1 MNKGCTLRESNFVA
15 PLSAL
20 LLDSSL
26 ITTTKRSRLYNI
38 KLVNCSEYIQLY
50 YQEEKKIIKEKKED
64 NAELY
69 LKKIS
74 NSSNTCTDD
83 YKEIEFKNIIRS
95 KLECQRLA
103 KCNIEDWNTF
113 ITLTFADNITDIN
126 IANKKLNY
134 FCNKVRRVFPNFMYL
149 CIPEFQKRG
158 AVHYHLLTNINV
170 NNTELIYK
178 QETNKKFLHVK
189 YWNEGF
195 TSVEKLNGD
204 KKKIIGYISKYM
216 TKDIDNRL
224 FGRRRYFYSLN
235 LKKPRV
241 EYLDLEN
248 LKHKKYLEKLINN
261 KKVVYENIY
270 INPYNNEKILFKE
283 FHN

>member
-1 MNKGCTLRESNFVA
+1 
-15 PLSAL
+15 
-20 LLDSSL
+20 
-26 ITTTKRSRLYNI
+26 
-38 KLVNCSEYIQLY
+38 
-50 YQEEKKIIKEKKED
+50 
-64 NAELY
+64 
-69 LKKIS
+69 
-74 NSSNTCTDD
+74 
-83 YKEIEFKNIIRS
+83 
-95 KLECQRLA
+95 
-103 KCNIEDWNTF
+103 
-113 ITLTFADNITDIN
+113 
-126 IANKKLNY
+126 
-134 FCNKVRRVFPNFMYL
+134 MYL

-248 LKHKKYLEKLINN
+248 LKHKKYLENLINN

-270 INPYNNEKILFKE
+270 INPYNNEEILFKE